1 MQSLDDWQGI
11 TRRSI
16 LVERRLDKIFRRF
29 DLLKGRFGKCL
40 TAYELQ
46 KEAFRS
52 VNMVF
57 RIFSI
62 KI

>member
-11 TRRSI
+11 TRRYV
-16 LVERRLDKIFRRF
+16 LVERRLEKIFRRF
-29 DLLKGRFGKCL
+29 DLLKRRFGKCL
-40 TAYELQ
+40 TAYELR
-46 KEAFRS
+46 KEAFRI
-52 VNMVF
+52 VGMVF